1 MDKRNHEVNGVLSV
15 EEELARGRGR
25 EYVPCKK
32 MRDLSLERAGSSTVL
47 SSDWGKARLLP
58 WHYYC
63 DTDYLSKPNRYWELC
78 NLIHNLTMNTTVFF
92 ALSISRMGL
101 SLAEKFNLFVCII
114 GLTFT
119 FLFFFFFPKEPLPDN
134 LVLCSSSFLIQLASY
149 FYCWVIQSG
158 LIVSFLQ
165 LAVSFWRKNSAT
177 GAFFKIRKTWVSL
190 NMDTARF

>member
-25 EYVPCKK
+25 EYVPYKK
-32 MRDLSLERAGSSTVL
+32 MRHLSLERAGSSTVL

-63 DTDYLSKPNRYWELC
+63 DTDYLSKPSRYWELY

-101 SLAEKFNLFVCII
+101 SLAEKFNLFVCVVD
-114 GLTFT
+114 L
-119 FLFFFFFPKEPLPDN
+119 LSLSYSFFFSPKSP
-134 LVLCSSSFLIQLASY
+134 FLTI
-149 FYCWVIQSG
+149 
-158 LIVSFLQ
+158 
-165 LAVSFWRKNSAT
+165 
-177 GAFFKIRKTWVSL
+177 
-190 NMDTARF
+190 